1 MKRNRCISAV
11 GLVDSERQQGSV
23 SLGAAS
29 RFWLQLGLVSFGGP
43 AGQIAL
49 MQRELVERRRWLSE
63 RRYLHALNYCMV
75 LPGPEAIQLA
85 TYLGWLMHGITGGL
99 IAGGLFLVPSVLLL
113 IALSSVYVFWGQLP
127 LLMAVFWALKPAVL
141 AIVLQA
147 AWRVGRRTLHHPAL
161 VLVALASF
169 LALALFKL
177 PYPLIVAGAALVGG
191 IGGRWRPH
199 WFQARPGKGGPQGH
213 AKPPGHAEPR
223 EQPQLDAEG
232 HGQSRPALA
241 SAAETTSGEITH
253 PQITH
258 PQIIHSQIIHG
269 DETPTPPHARFSR
282 RRLALTLLVWGLATL
297 VPLLLLSGLFGEA
310 SILPTM
316 AHFFSRVALVSFGGA
331 YAVLPYVSQA
341 SVEHFGWLS
350 AAQVVDGLALG
361 ETTPGPLIIVLAFVG
376 FMGGWNQGVLGPPG
390 HWLGAVL
397 ASLVVVWFTF
407 LPSFGF
413 ILCGGPLVEATRGDL
428 RLGAPLTAI
437 TGAVVGVIV
446 SLALFFA
453 RPVLWPAGQLDW
465 LALLGASLA
474 FLALSRWRWG
484 VMRLIGVTALVGLAV
499 GMAKLVHSGLIGG

>member
-1 MKRNRCISAV
+1 
-11 GLVDSERQQGSV
+11 
-23 SLGAAS
+23 
-29 RFWLQLGLVSFGGP
+29 
-43 AGQIAL
+43 
-49 MQRELVERRRWLSE
+49 
-63 RRYLHALNYCMV
+63 
-75 LPGPEAIQLA
+75 
-85 TYLGWLMHGITGGL
+85 MHGIPGGL

-161 VLVALASF
+161 VLVAMASL

-213 AKPPGHAEPR
+213 AEPR
-223 EQPQLDAEG
+223 EQPQLEAEG
-232 HGQSRPALA
+232 PGQSRPALA
-241 SAAETTSGEITH
+241 ATAERIHGETIH
-253 PQITH
+253 PETIH
-258 PQIIHSQIIHG
+258 PQIIHR
-269 DETPTPPHARFSR
+269 DDTPTPTHARFSR

-390 HWLGAVL
+390 HWIGAVL

-437 TGAVVGVIV
+437 TAAVVGVIV

>member
-1 MKRNRCISAV
+1 V
-11 GLVDSERQQGSV
+11 GLVNSEGLRQSLQQSV
-23 SLGAAS
+23 SLADAS

-49 MQRELVERRRWLSE
+49 MHRELVERRHWLSE

-85 TYLGWLMHGITGGL
+85 TYLGWLMHGIPGGL
-99 IAGGLFLVPSVLLL
+99 IAGGLFLAPSVLLL
-113 IALSSVYVFWGQLP
+113 IALSSIYVFFGQLP
-127 LLMAVFWALKPAVL
+127 LLIALFWALKPAVL

-161 VLVALASF
+161 VLVALASL
-169 LALALFKL
+169 LALALLRL
-177 PYPLIVAGAALVGG
+177 PYPLIVVAAALLGW
-191 IGGRWRPH
+191 IGGRWRPQ
-199 WFQARPGKGGPQGH
+199 WFQPRAKQAGTKGQ
-213 AKPPGHAEPR
+213 AKPG
-223 EQPQLDAEG
+223 
-232 HGQSRPALA
+232 
-241 SAAETTSGEITH
+241 SAAPAVAASPEVAEVGELAGLEEEV
-253 PQITH
+253 
-258 PQIIHSQIIHG
+258 IHG
-269 DETPTPPHARFSR
+269 DDTPTPAHARFSR
-282 RRLALTLLVWGLATL
+282 RRLALTLLVWGIATL

-376 FMGGWNQGVLGPPG
+376 FMGGWNQGVLGSPG

-413 ILCGGPLVEATRGDL
+413 ILCGGPLVEASRDDL

-437 TGAVVGVIV
+437 TAAVVGVIV

-453 RPVLWPAGQLDW
+453 KPVLLPAGQLDG
-465 LALLGASLA
+465 LALLLAVLA
-474 FLALSRWRWG
+474 FLALSRWHWG
-484 VMRLIGVTALVGLAV
+484 VLRLIGVAAAV
-499 GMAKLVHSGLIGG
+499 GMAKLAVSALIGS

>member
-1 MKRNRCISAV
+1 MMKRNRCVSAV
-11 GLVDSERQQGSV
+11 GLVVSERQQGSV
-23 SLGAAS
+23 SLGTAS

-49 MQRELVERRRWLSE
+49 MHRELVERRRWLSE

-85 TYLGWLMHGITGGL
+85 TYLGWLMHGIPGGL

-213 AKPPGHAEPR
+213 PRPQGHAGPR
-223 EQPQLDAEG
+223 EQPQLEAEG

-241 SAAETTSGEITH
+241 ATAERIHGETIH
-253 PQITH
+253 PETIH
-258 PQIIHSQIIHG
+258 PQIIHG
-269 DETPTPPHARFSR
+269 DDTPTPPHARFSR

-390 HWLGAVL
+390 DWIGAVL

-437 TGAVVGVIV
+437 TAAVVGVIV

-484 VMRLIGVTALVGLAV
+484 VMRLIGVTALVGLVV
-499 GMAKLVHSGLIGG
+499 GLVKLALSGLISG

>member
-1 MKRNRCISAV
+1 ME
-11 GLVDSERQQGSV
+11 LVDSEDPRQSLQQSV
-23 SLGAAS
+23 SLADAS

-49 MQRELVERRRWLSE
+49 MHRELVERRHWLSE

-85 TYLGWLMHGITGGL
+85 TYLGWLMHGIPGGL
-99 IAGGLFLVPSVLLL
+99 IAGGLFLAPSVLLL
-113 IALSSVYVFWGQLP
+113 IALSSIYVFFGQLP

-169 LALALFKL
+169 LALALLRL
-177 PYPLIVAGAALVGG
+177 PYPLIVVAAALVGL
-191 IGGRWRPH
+191 IGGRWRPQ
-199 WFQARPGKGGPQGH
+199 WFQPRASQAGTRGQ
-213 AKPPGHAEPR
+213 AKPGAAAPAKPAE
-223 EQPQLDAEG
+223 LTGVGDVAG
-232 HGQSRPALA
+232 V
-241 SAAETTSGEITH
+241 AAV
-253 PQITH
+253 
-258 PQIIHSQIIHG
+258 IHG
-269 DETPTPPHARFSR
+269 DDTPTPAHARFSR
-282 RRLALTLLVWGLATL
+282 RRLALTLLVWGIATL

-376 FMGGWNQGVLGPPG
+376 FMGGWNQGVLGSPG
-390 HWLGAVL
+390 QWLGAVL

-407 LPSFGF
+407 LPSVGF
-413 ILCGGPLVEATRGDL
+413 IRCGGPLVEASRDDL

-437 TGAVVGVIV
+437 TAAVVGVIV

-453 RPVLWPAGQLDW
+453 QPVLLPAGQLDA
-465 LALLGASLA
+465 LALLLAVLA
-474 FLALSRWRWG
+474 FLALSRWHWG
-484 VMRLIGVTALVGLAV
+484 VLRLIGVAAAV
-499 GMAKLVHSGLIGG
+499 GMAKLAVSTLIGS